1 VTVEDNEPGSTSLH
15 SNVGLK
21 LERGDWRVGANGRV
35 RITAD
40 TDAFYLEIALE
51 ALEDEQVIFE
61 RTWRERIE
69 RIYA

>member
-1 VTVEDNEPGSTSLH
+1 
-15 SNVGLK
+15 VGLK

>member
-1 VTVEDNEPGSTSLH
+1 
-15 SNVGLK
+15 
-21 LERGDWRVGANGRV
+21 VGANGRV

-69 RIYA
+69 RLYA